1 MENMKNEEKINF
13 LVNETNKLKL
23 ENITLKKEIDLLKPY
38 KEKYEILESKL
49 TSLIEIIKN
58 LELKTNNLEK
68 YHSRLILKSTINSHH
83 MMINSLS
90 VFPSGNFISVS
101 DDKTIQIRDKNYNLQ
116 YKIIDAHN
124 EGISY
129 VSIKDNKNFSTC
141 SWDKTIKIWTNINNI
156 WSIKEIISNA
166 HNNDIYKIIYS
177 TNNNIIS
184 CSKDNTVK
192 IWKLIN
198 ENKHQCEISL
208 KNSEFIHSIL
218 LLEDK
223 NILICSG
230 KEGSYFWDIIK
241 YKIIAHLKNATCVS
255 WNSLTRFNNTII
267 IGGLDNIISIVSIEE
282 KKIIK
287 IIDNN
292 SLCWGICF
300 LKEKNLIVSGGVDGD
315 IKVYN
320 MNFECIQ
327 TIEKAHNDSIN
338 GLTVLN
344 NGSIASFSLD
354 SSIKI
359 WDF

>member
-1 MENMKNEEKINF
+1 MKNDEKIN
-13 LVNETNKLKL
+13 LLIKEINDLKSENK
-23 ENITLKKEIDLLKPY
+23 TLKKEIDILKPY
-38 KEKYEILESKL
+38 KGKYEILESKL
-49 TSLIEIIKN
+49 NSLSEIIKN
-58 LELKTNNLEK
+58 LQLKTNNLEK
-68 YHSRLILKSTINSHH
+68 YHSQLQLKSTINSHH

-90 VFPSGNFISVS
+90 VFPSGDFISVS
-101 DDKTIQIRDKNYNLQ
+101 DDKTIQIRDKNYNLK

-129 VSIKDNKNFSTC
+129 VSIKDDKNFSTC
-141 SWDKTIKIWTNINNI
+141 SWDKTIKIWININNI
-156 WSIKEIISNA
+156 WSIKEIILNA

-177 TNNNIIS
+177 KNNNIIS

-192 IWKLIN
+192 IWKLNN

-218 LLEDK
+218 LFEDK
-223 NILICSG
+223 NMLICSG
-230 KEGSYFWDIIK
+230 KEGTFFWDIIK
-241 YKIIAHLKNATCVS
+241 YQIIFHLKEATCVS
-255 WNSLTRFNNTII
+255 WNSLISFNNLII
-267 IGGLDNIISIVSIEE
+267 IGGLNNIISIVSIDE

-292 SLCWGICF
+292 SLCWGICY
-300 LKEKNLIVSGGVDGD
+300 LKEKNLIISGGVDGD

-354 SSIKI
+354 SVIKI

>member
-1 MENMKNEEKINF
+1 MEKMKNDEKINV
-13 LVNETNKLKL
+13 LIEEIKNLKL
-23 ENITLKKEIDLLKPY
+23 ENITLKKELDILKPY
-38 KEKYEILESKL
+38 KEKYEMLESKL
-49 TSLIEIIKN
+49 TSLTEIIKN
-58 LELKTNNLEK
+58 LQLKTNTLEK
-68 YHSRLILKSTINSHH
+68 YHTQLIHKSTLTTHH
-83 MMINSLS
+83 LMINSLS

-101 DDKTIQIRDKNYNLQ
+101 DDKTIQIRDKNYNLL
-116 YKIIDAHN
+116 YKIIDAHD

-129 VSIKDNKNFSTC
+129 VSIKDNNNFSTC
-141 SWDKTIKIWTNINNI
+141 SWDKSIKIWTKVNNI
-156 WSIKEIISNA
+156 WTNKEKISNA
-166 HNNDIYKIIYS
+166 HNNDIYKIIYCK
-177 TNNNIIS
+177 NNNIIS

-223 NILICSG
+223 NMLICSG
-230 KEGSYFWDIIK
+230 KEGTFFWDIIK
-241 YKIIAHLKNATCVS
+241 YKMVFHLKKASCVS
-255 WNSLTRFNNTII
+255 WNSLIRFDNLII
-267 IGGLDNIISIVSIEE
+267 IGGLDNSIFTVSIEE

-300 LKEKNLIVSGGVDGD
+300 LKEKNLIISGGVDGD

-354 SSIKI
+354 SEIKI